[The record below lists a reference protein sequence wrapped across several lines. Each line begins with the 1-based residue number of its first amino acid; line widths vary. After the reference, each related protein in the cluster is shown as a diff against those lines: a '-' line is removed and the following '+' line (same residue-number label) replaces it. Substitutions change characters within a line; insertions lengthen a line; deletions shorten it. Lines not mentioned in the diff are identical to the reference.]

1 MFRSIAI
8 LILLSVCCD
17 ATAQIAE
24 VEAPTGPLG
33 YGETVVTKFQAGCE
47 VTATRGGCRNIR
59 VMIAVP
65 LECAEQQVTI
75 LEEDFSR
82 EVGKVTYRILDGDA
96 GGGARQMLVTI
107 PNLPAGAT
115 ARAVVTFEVRGR
127 PIESPND
134 DLKLTLVVPAK
145 PDRELR
151 KYLIASPY
159 IEARDGRIR
168 TIAGD
173 VWHEAGESADE
184 AAPNETPEATTKVA
198 DWTRIEALYDYVL
211 ENIKYVEGSEDKS
224 AVATLRD
231 GHADCHGRS
240 AMFVAL
246 CRASGVPARVVWV
259 NNHCFAEFYL
269 EDAEGQGFWFPA
281 ESAGTRAFGQM
292 PLTRTILQ
300 KGDNFKVPERPRDR
314 LRYASDYM
322 VGVPLPGS
330 GQPKAK
336 FIREQLE

>member
-1 MFRSIAI
+1 MIRNFTVLSSA
-8 LILLSVCCD
+8 LLSSLLSILLVSTSAV
-17 ATAQIAE
+17 AQIADVAE
-24 VEAPTGPLG
+24 STGPLD
-33 YGETVVTKFQAGCE
+33 YGEVVVSKFRAGCE
-47 VTATRGGCRNIR
+47 VTAANGGCRNIR

-65 LECAEQQVTI
+65 LECTEQQVTI

-82 EVGKVTYRILDGDA
+82 EVGKVDYRIIDGDA

-115 ARAVVTFEVRGR
+115 ARAVVTFEVKGR
-127 PIESPND
+127 PIQPPSD
-134 DLKLTLVVPAK
+134 DVKLSLVVPAK
-145 PDRELR
+145 PDRDLR
-151 KYLIASPY
+151 KYLVASPY

-168 TIAGD
+168 SIAGE
-173 VWHEAGESADE
+173 VWKQAGESDDDD
-184 AAPNETPEATTKVA
+184 TKVA

-224 AVATLRD
+224 ATATLRD

-246 CRASGVPARVVWV
+246 CRACDVPARVVWV
-259 NNHCFAEFYL
+259 NKHCFAEFYL
-269 EDAEGQGFWFPA
+269 EDAEGRGFWFPA
-281 ESAGTRAFGQM
+281 ESAGTRAFGEM